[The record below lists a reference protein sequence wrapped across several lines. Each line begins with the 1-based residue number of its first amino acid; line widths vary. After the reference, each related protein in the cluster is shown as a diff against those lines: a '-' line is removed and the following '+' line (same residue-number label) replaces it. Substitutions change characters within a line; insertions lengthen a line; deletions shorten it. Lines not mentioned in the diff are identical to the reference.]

1 LTGANSLPSF
11 GDRADGRRLN
21 VSETEA
27 AARAASPLK
36 RRVILIGVGIVLLVL
51 GYFFAAAFLPRWWSH
66 RVGSQSDGKFRGGV
80 WWGLFYG
87 ILFTVLPLIV
97 ARQAL
102 RKRFS
107 WKWKVG
113 IVIGAL
119 ILAAPN
125 LMTLGIVLGNGKGA
139 HAGQRTLDDQAPGFR
154 GASLIGVLIAA
165 VLLGGLQYLITSR
178 RNRGREL
185 KTVRERSRHTA
196 DGGDRGGND

>member
-1 LTGANSLPSF
+1 MS
-11 GDRADGRRLN
+11 D
-21 VSETEA
+21 SEEA
-27 AARAASPLK
+27 AQAASPLK
-36 RRVILIGVGIVLLVL
+36 RRVILSAVGIVLLVL

-87 ILFTVLPLIV
+87 ILFTVLPLVV

-102 RKRFS
+102 RKRFN

-125 LMTLGIVLGNGKGA
+125 LMTLGIVLGNGKGS

-154 GASLIGVLIAA
+154 GATLIGVLIA
-165 VLLGGLQYLITSR
+165 VVIVGGLQYLVTSSR
-178 RNRGREL
+178 RRGREL
-185 KTVRERSRHTA
+185 KDLRGKSRQPDNVA
-196 DGGDRGGND
+196 DRGHDGND

>member
-1 LTGANSLPSF
+1 MSPTA
-11 GDRADGRRLN
+11 GRPN
-21 VSETEA
+21 VTDSET

-36 RRVILIGVGIVLLVL
+36 RRVILTAVGIVLLVL

-66 RVGSQSDGKFRGGV
+66 RVGAQSDGKFRGGV

-87 ILFTVLPLIV
+87 VLFTVLPLLV

-102 RKRFS
+102 RKRFN

-113 IVIGAL
+113 IVVGAL

-154 GASLIGVLIAA
+154 GASLIGVMIAA
-165 VLLGGLQYLITSR
+165 VLFGGLLYLITSR
-178 RNRGREL
+178 RNRGRAL
-185 KTVRERSRHTA
+185 KTARERERSRDKVDH
-196 DGGDRGGND
+196 DGND

>member
-1 LTGANSLPSF
+1 MT
-11 GDRADGRRLN
+11 D
-21 VSETEA
+21 SEQA
-27 AARAASPLK
+27 AQAASPLK
-36 RRVILIGVGIVLLVL
+36 RRVILSGVGIVLLVL

-66 RVGSQSDGKFRGGV
+66 RVGAQSDGKFRGGV

-87 ILFTVLPLIV
+87 VLFTVLPLVV

-113 IVIGAL
+113 IVLGAL

-154 GASLIGVLIAA
+154 GASLIGVLVAL
-165 VLLGGLQYLITSR
+165 VLAGGGQYLVTSR

-185 KTVRERSRHTA
+185 KNLRDESHRRDA
-196 DGGDRGGND
+196 DAADHG

>member
-1 LTGANSLPSF
+1 MT
-11 GDRADGRRLN
+11 D
-21 VSETEA
+21 SET

-36 RRVILIGVGIVLLVL
+36 RRVILTAVGIVLLVL
-51 GYFFAAAFLPRWWSH
+51 GYLFAAAFLPRWWSH
-66 RVGSQSDGKFRGGV
+66 RVGAQSDGKFRGGV

-87 ILFTVLPLIV
+87 ILFTVLPLLV

-102 RKRFS
+102 RKRFN

-113 IVIGAL
+113 IVVGAL

-165 VLLGGLQYLITSR
+165 VLVGGLLYLITSR
-178 RNRGREL
+178 RNRGRAL
-185 KTVRERSRHTA
+185 KTARERERSRDKVA
-196 DGGDRGGND
+196 GGDHDGND